1 MYCRECGKKVDQ
13 WVKYCPYCGAE
24 TNFPE
29 EIKKEE
35 QEKNKQPAQ
44 EEDKNQK
51 QKKRKI
57 KISIKKEKSG
67 GNSSGGSSAAYSG
80 IASIWLL
87 ICTVVHAL
95 FGAQALIHVAWI
107 SVLLSLGSAVC
118 YFLLRKTGKFIL
130 FYVACAL
137 GVATLVRSGGEMRA
151 TFSIAA
157 LIVTYFLLRGKLK
170 IPSGGSSS
178 GSKPLFSGKSFS
190 IPTGSSIFGK
200 SDLGLIQ
207 IVISLICAALIC
219 FFLFQ
224 NWLGLNVA
232 SASGTF
238 SLTSMSALSS
248 DLNSLVSW
256 LIPQSDP
263 TIVSLVIRIALF
275 VLSIIGYI
283 VVALEALHVVALFVL
298 RPQARFF
305 GHMAAGL
312 ALLIAVIFFACYIG
326 SNVYLITQMSGSFQ
340 SVIRTEMAPII
351 VFFAAIVQRIMTA
364 R

>member
-35 QEKNKQPAQ
+35 QEKAKQSEQ
-44 EEDKNQK
+44 EEEKKQN

-57 KISIKKEKSG
+57 KISVKKEKSG
-67 GNSSGGSSAAYSG
+67 GGSSAAYSG
-80 IASIWLL
+80 ISSIWLL

-95 FGAQALIHVAWI
+95 FGVQALIHVALF

-137 GVATLVRSGGEMRA
+137 GVITLIRSGGEMRA
-151 TFSIAA
+151 TFGIAA
-157 LIVTYFLLRGKLK
+157 LIITYFLLRGKLK
-170 IPSGGSSS
+170 IPSNGSSS
-178 GSKPLFSGKSFS
+178 GRKSFSSGKSFP

-263 TIVSLVIRIALF
+263 TIVSLIIRIALF
-275 VLSIIGYI
+275 VLSIVGYI
-283 VVALEALHVVALFVL
+283 VVALEALHVVALFIL

-326 SNVYLITQMSGSFQ
+326 SNVYLITQMGGSFQ
-340 SVIRTEMAPII
+340 TVIRTEMAPIV

>member
-13 WVKYCPYCGAE
+13 WVKFCPYCGAE
-24 TNFPE
+24 THFPE

-35 QEKNKQPAQ
+35 QEKNKQSEQ
-44 EEDKNQK
+44 EEEKEEKKQK

-57 KISIKKEKSG
+57 KISVKKEKYGS
-67 GNSSGGSSAAYSG
+67 GSSAAYSG
-80 IASIWLL
+80 ISSIWLL
-87 ICTVVHAL
+87 ICTIVHAL
-95 FGAQALIHVAWI
+95 FGVQALIHVAWI

-118 YFLLRKTGKFIL
+118 YFLLRKTGKFFL
-130 FYVACAL
+130 FYVACVL
-137 GVATLVRSGGEMRA
+137 GVATLARSGGEMRA
-151 TFSIAA
+151 TFGIAA
-157 LIVTYFLLRGKLK
+157 LIITYFLLRGKLK
-170 IPSGGSSS
+170 IPSGSSSS
-178 GSKPLFSGKSFS
+178 GSKPFSSGRSFS
-190 IPTGSSIFGK
+190 IPTDSSIFGK

-263 TIVSLVIRIALF
+263 AIVSLVIRIALF
-275 VLSIIGYI
+275 VLSIVGYI
-283 VVALEALHVVALFVL
+283 VVALEALHVVALFIL

-326 SNVYLITQMSGSFQ
+326 SNVYLITQMGGSFQ
-340 SVIRTEMAPII
+340 SVIRTELAPIV

>member
-35 QEKNKQPAQ
+35 QEKAKQSEQ
-44 EEDKNQK
+44 EEEQKNK

-57 KISIKKEKSG
+57 KISVKKEKSG
-67 GNSSGGSSAAYSG
+67 GGSSAAYSG
-80 IASIWLL
+80 ISSIWLL

-95 FGAQALIHVAWI
+95 FGVQALIHVALL

-137 GVATLVRSGGEMRA
+137 GVATLVRSGGEIRA
-151 TFSIAA
+151 TFGIAA
-157 LIVTYFLLRGKLK
+157 LIITYFLLRGKLK
-170 IPSGGSSS
+170 ISSGSSS
-178 GSKPLFSGKSFS
+178 SGGKLFSSGKSFS

-256 LIPQSDP
+256 LVPQSDP
-263 TIVSLVIRIALF
+263 TLVSLIISIALF
-275 VLSIIGYI
+275 VLSIVGYI
-283 VVALEALHVVALFVL
+283 VVALEALHVIALFVL

-326 SNVYLITQMSGSFQ
+326 SNVYLITQMGGSFQ
-340 SVIRTEMAPII
+340 SVIRTELAPII

>member
-44 EEDKNQK
+44 EEEKKQK

-57 KISIKKEKSG
+57 KISVKKEKS
-67 GNSSGGSSAAYSG
+67 SSGSSAAYSG
-80 IASIWLL
+80 ITSIWLL
-87 ICTVVHAL
+87 ICTVAHAL
-95 FGAQALIHVAWI
+95 FGVQALIHVALI

-130 FYVACAL
+130 FYAACTL

-151 TFSIAA
+151 TFGIAA
-157 LIVTYFLLRGKLK
+157 LIITYFLLRGKLK
-170 IPSGGSSS
+170 IPSGSSSS

-207 IVISLICAALIC
+207 IVISLICAVLIC

-263 TIVSLVIRIALF
+263 TMVSLIIRIALF
-275 VLSIIGYI
+275 ALSIVGYI

-326 SNVYLITQMSGSFQ
+326 SNVYLITQMGGSFQ

>member
-44 EEDKNQK
+44 EEEKKQK

-57 KISIKKEKSG
+57 KISVKKEKSG

-80 IASIWLL
+80 ITSIWLL
-87 ICTVVHAL
+87 ICTAVHAL
-95 FGAQALIHVAWI
+95 FGVQALIHVALI
-107 SVLLSLGSAVC
+107 SVLLSLGSAGC

-170 IPSGGSSS
+170 IPSGSSSS
-178 GSKPLFSGKSFS
+178 GNKSFFSGKSFS

-275 VLSIIGYI
+275 VLSIVGYI

-326 SNVYLITQMSGSFQ
+326 SNVYLITQMGGSFQ

>member
-13 WVKYCPYCGAE
+13 WVKFCPYCGAE

-29 EIKKEE
+29 EEIKKEE
-35 QEKNKQPAQ
+35 QAKKQSRSEQ
-44 EEDKNQK
+44 KDESDSK
-51 QKKRKI
+51 QKKRKM
-57 KISIKKEKSG
+57 KISIKKDKSG
-67 GNSSGGSSAAYSG
+67 TASSAAYSG
-80 IASIWLL
+80 ITSIWLL
-87 ICTVVHAL
+87 ICTIVHAL
-95 FGAQALIHVAWI
+95 FGVQALMHVALV
-107 SVLLSLGSAVC
+107 SVLLSLGSAAC
-118 YFLLRKTGKFIL
+118 YFLLRKTGKFPL
-130 FYVACAL
+130 FYAACAL

-151 TFSIAA
+151 NFGIAA
-157 LIVTYFLLRGKLK
+157 LIITYFLLRGKLK
-170 IPSGGSSS
+170 LPSGGSSYNS
-178 GSKPLFSGKSFS
+178 RPFSSGKSFS
-190 IPTGSSIFGK
+190 LPTGSSIFGK

-224 NWLGLNVA
+224 NWLGLDVA

-256 LIPQSDP
+256 LVPQSDP
-263 TIVSLVIRIALF
+263 AIVAMIIRIALF
-275 VLSIIGYI
+275 VLSIVGYI

-298 RPQARFF
+298 RPQARGF

-326 SNVYLITQMSGSFQ
+326 SNVYLITQMGGSFQ
-340 SVIRTEMAPII
+340 SVIRTELAPIV

>member
-13 WVKYCPYCGAE
+13 WVKFCPYCGAE

-29 EIKKEE
+29 EEIKK
-35 QEKNKQPAQ
+35 
-44 EEDKNQK
+44 D
-51 QKKRKI
+51 
-57 KISIKKEKSG
+57 KSG
-67 GNSSGGSSAAYSG
+67 ASSSAAYGG

-87 ICTVVHAL
+87 ICTIVHAL
-95 FGAQALIHVAWI
+95 FGVQALMHTALI

-118 YFLLRKTGKFIL
+118 YFLLRKTGKFPL
-130 FYVACAL
+130 FYAACAL
-137 GVATLVRSGGEMRA
+137 GVATLVRSSGEMRA
-151 TFSIAA
+151 TFGIAA
-157 LIVTYFLLRGKLK
+157 LIITYFLLRGKLK
-170 IPSGGSSS
+170 LPSGGSSS
-178 GSKPLFSGKSFS
+178 NSRPFSSGKSFS
-190 IPTGSSIFGK
+190 LPTGSSIFGK

-224 NWLGLNVA
+224 NWLGLDVA

-238 SLTSMSALSS
+238 SLPKPIAMAPEETSMSALSS

-256 LIPQSDP
+256 LVPQSDP
-263 TIVSLVIRIALF
+263 AIVAMIIRIALF
-275 VLSIIGYI
+275 VLSIVGYI
-283 VVALEALHVVALFVL
+283 VVALEALHVVALFIL
-298 RPQARFF
+298 RPQARGF

-326 SNVYLITQMSGSFQ
+326 SNVYLITQMGGSFQ
-340 SVIRTEMAPII
+340 SVIRTELAPIV

>member
-44 EEDKNQK
+44 EEEKKQK

-57 KISIKKEKSG
+57 KISVKKEKS
-67 GNSSGGSSAAYSG
+67 SSGSSSAYSG
-80 IASIWLL
+80 ITSIWLL

-95 FGAQALIHVAWI
+95 FGVQALIHVALI

-130 FYVACAL
+130 FYAACAL

-151 TFSIAA
+151 TFGIAA
-157 LIVTYFLLRGKLK
+157 LIITYFLLRGKLK
-170 IPSGGSSS
+170 IPSGSSS

-263 TIVSLVIRIALF
+263 TMVSLIIRIALF
-275 VLSIIGYI
+275 VLSIVGYI

-326 SNVYLITQMSGSFQ
+326 SNVYLITQMGGSFQ